1 MGRMTDIRPVGAHE
15 TRALAEI
22 HGRAFDEAW
31 EAASIARLLAM
42 PGAFALEA
50 VEGDIPAGFV
60 LARLGGGEAEI
71 ITIAVD
77 TRARRKGLGRAL
89 MTRAGAEALA
99 RGAEALF
106 LEVAEDNAPA
116 IALYRRLGFEE
127 VGRRPAYYS
136 RSDGKVAALTM
147 KLDLPG

>member
-1 MGRMTDIRPVGAHE
+1 MTDMRPVGADE
-15 TRALAEI
+15 MRALAEI

-31 EAASIARLLAM
+31 DAASFARLLAM
-42 PGAFALEA
+42 PGAFALQAMEDDA
-50 VEGDIPAGFV
+50 PVGFV

-71 ITIAVD
+71 ITVAVD
-77 TRARRKGLGRAL
+77 THVRRKGLGRAL

-106 LEVAEDNAPA
+106 LEVAEDNTPA
-116 IALYRRLGFEE
+116 IALYRRMGFEE
-127 VGRRPAYYS
+127 VGRRPAYYRRAEGS
-136 RSDGKVAALTM
+136 VAALTM